1 MKEIIIKQ
9 LTANEFEQKEI
20 MEWPIWEKEISKF
33 PWTYD
38 QDEECFIIEGEIIVY
53 VNDKIYNIKASDFV
67 FFPKGLSCVWEI
79 KKEVKKYYNF
89 I

>member
-1 MKEIIIKQ
+1 MEKIIIKK
-9 LTANEFEQKEI
+9 LTDREFEQRKI
-20 MEWPIWEKEISKF
+20 NSWPIWEKEISKF

-38 QDEECFIIEGEIIVY
+38 KDEECFILEGEITVY
-53 VNDKIYNIKASDFV
+53 VNSKTYHIKKSDFV